1 MVEQQTLTEGEESG
15 APAVGEESEGADA
28 DKAAGQNME
37 QETAQELLRREGHHS
52 LVISVGIILPAESHL
67 VVLEGDEAVV
77 GDGDAMSVAGEIA
90 ENVMGAA
97 ERRLGVDDPVLTE
110 QGAQEGTEGFL
121 VLQRLER
128 AGESKL
134 VLLKAS
140 L

>member
-110 QGAQEGTEGFL
+110 QGAQEGREGFL

>member
-110 QGAQEGTEGFL
+110 QGAEGTEGFL